1 MEEKK
6 LSEFLKENNAY
17 GSFVEYS
24 VESFLKCLDWYNV
37 FKSENN
43 TIGLGN
49 IFIWEDTKEGQNYWR
64 NLKSNLPKP
73 IEYDMNEIVFAE
85 VERRDKMKNKVICD
99 VCKGTKLYQVS
110 NLEFEDCTKCKGKGY
125 IIENVENNLDKH
137 QLEYYLSTLKYIGE
151 SNLLNLLVPILHKYQ
166 KDFYEFYNLSILDR
180 NLELETWIEDNVKD
194 ITDKKLLLK
203 FKKDIYTGS
212 RK

>member
-24 VESFLKCLDWYNV
+24 VESFLKCLDWYKV

-43 TIGLGN
+43 TISLGN

-64 NLKSNLPKP
+64 NLKSNLPKT

-85 VERRDKMKNKVICD
+85 VERRIMKNVFLLGRWAEPTWEIMGIFPDLKTALKHLKEGYWVVEIPFNELYSEDKMEVISYQIVDGRIWLVDIDGTMLEEVD
-99 VCKGTKLYQVS
+99 V
-110 NLEFEDCTKCKGKGY
+110 
-125 IIENVENNLDKH
+125 
-137 QLEYYLSTLKYIGE
+137 
-151 SNLLNLLVPILHKYQ
+151 
-166 KDFYEFYNLSILDR
+166 
-180 NLELETWIEDNVKD
+180 
-194 ITDKKLLLK
+194 
-203 FKKDIYTGS
+203 
-212 RK
+212 